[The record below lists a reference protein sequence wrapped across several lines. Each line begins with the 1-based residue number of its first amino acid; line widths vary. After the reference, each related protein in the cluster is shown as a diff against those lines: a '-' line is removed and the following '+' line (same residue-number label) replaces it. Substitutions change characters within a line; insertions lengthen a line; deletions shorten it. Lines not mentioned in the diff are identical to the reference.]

1 MDGGLPILEYDG
13 AAEFWMPNLE
23 ILQAMQTDPEYV
35 EKIQPDEA
43 NFIDGES
50 IQMILGVDYIVVENQ
65 NAVEQHGRSF

>member
-1 MDGGLPILEYDG
+1 LPILEYDG

-23 ILQAMQTDPEYV
+23 TFQAMGSDPEYL

-50 IQMILGVDYIVVENQ
+50 IKMVLGVDYIVVENQ
-65 NAVEQHGRSF
+65 NAVEEHGRHF

>member
-1 MDGGLPILEYDG
+1 MPILEYDG

-23 ILQAMQTDPEYV
+23 IFQAMGSDPEYL

-50 IQMILGVDYIVVENQ
+50 IKMILGVDYIVVENQ
-65 NAVEQHGRSF
+65 NAVEEHGRQF